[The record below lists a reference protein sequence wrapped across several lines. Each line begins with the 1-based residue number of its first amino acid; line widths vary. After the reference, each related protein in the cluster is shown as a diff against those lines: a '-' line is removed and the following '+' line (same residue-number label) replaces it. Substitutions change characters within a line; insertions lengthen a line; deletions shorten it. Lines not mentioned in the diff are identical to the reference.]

1 MAASPTVAMLRLQLF
16 KPSETFIT
24 AQASQLRRYEP
35 VFVGRKLFGDPG
47 RARVILPRQGRV
59 DILRQVLLRDMSGY
73 GALTAERPI
82 LIHAHFA
89 IDAVYAL
96 PLARRLGVPLVTTLH
111 GFDVTRTDA
120 NLLRSG
126 SPAWVN
132 GVLFR
137 RALQRQ
143 GAVFL
148 CVSEFI
154 RQAALERG
162 FPEEK
167 LRVHHI
173 GIDIAGITRR
183 DGPGEEGLIVHVA
196 RLVEKKG
203 TTYLLQALARI
214 APRLPAARLAII
226 GDGPL
231 RAALEAEAARL
242 GIADR
247 VRFLGMRSNAEVLD
261 WDARAAVK
269 AVPSVTA
276 ADGDRE
282 GLPTVITETAARG
295 VPVVAFDSGGIAEA
309 VVHGQTGLLAP
320 ERDVVGLAAHL
331 ERLLSD
337 PALRQT
343 MGAAARARA
352 EVNFDIVRQTAQLE
366 DIYHEISGVG
376 DDRA

>member
-1 MAASPTVAMLRLQLF
+1 MSTRVAIIFRLQLF
-16 KPSETFIT
+16 KPSETFIP

-35 VFVGRKLFGDPG
+35 VYVGRKLFGDPG
-47 RARVILPRQGRV
+47 GARVILPEQGR
-59 DILRQVLLRDMSGY
+59 IGMLRQVLLRDMSGY
-73 GALTAERPI
+73 GALAAVRPA

-111 GFDVTRTDA
+111 GFDVTRADTD
-120 NLLRSG
+120 LLRSG
-126 SPAWVN
+126 SPALVN
-132 GVLFR
+132 GVAFR
-137 RALQRQ
+137 RALQRR

-154 RQAALERG
+154 RQAALARG

-167 LRVHHI
+167 LRLHYI
-173 GIDIAGITRR
+173 GIDTAGIAPRE
-183 DGPGEEGLIVHVA
+183 GPGEEGLIVHVA

-242 GIADR
+242 GISDR
-247 VRFLGMRSNAEVLD
+247 VSFLGMRPNAEVLD

-295 VPVVAFDSGGIAEA
+295 VPVVGFDSGGIAEA
-309 VVHGQTGLLAP
+309 VVHGRTGLLAP
-320 ERDVVGLAAHL
+320 ERDVAGLAAHL
-331 ERLLSD
+331 ERLLTD

-343 MGAAARARA
+343 MGRAARART
-352 EVNFDIVRQTAQLE
+352 ESEFDIARQTAKLE
-366 DIYHEISGVG
+366 DIYDEVSGG
-376 DDRA
+376 AQ

>member
-1 MAASPTVAMLRLQLF
+1 MTTDRLRHLAIFRLQLF
-16 KPSETFIT
+16 KPSETFIA
-24 AQASQLRRYEP
+24 AQASQLRRHRPIY
-35 VFVGRKLFGDPG
+35 VGRKLFGDPG
-47 RARVILPRQGRV
+47 RARVILPEQGR
-59 DILRQVLLRDMSGY
+59 IGMLRQVLLRDMSGY
-73 GALTAERPI
+73 DALTAERPA

-96 PLARRLGVPLVTTLH
+96 PLVRRLGVPLVTTLH

-120 NLLRSG
+120 ALLRSG
-126 SPAWVN
+126 SPAWIN
-132 GVLFR
+132 GVVFR
-137 RALQRQ
+137 RALQRR

-154 RQAALERG
+154 RQAALARG

-167 LRVHHI
+167 LRLHYI
-173 GIDIAGITRR
+173 GIDTADIAPREGT
-183 DGPGEEGLIVHVA
+183 GEDGLIVHVA

-203 TTYLLQALARI
+203 TIYLLQALARI

-247 VRFLGMRSNAEVLD
+247 VSFLGMRPNAEVLD

-269 AVPSVTA
+269 AVPSITA

-295 VPVVAFDSGGIAEA
+295 VPVVGFDSGGIAEA

-320 ERDVVGLAAHL
+320 ERDVAGLAAHL

-337 PALRQT
+337 ASLREV
-343 MGAAARARA
+343 MGRAARARA
-352 EVNFDIVRQTAQLE
+352 ESEFDIARQTAKLE
-366 DIYHEISGVG
+366 DIY
-376 DDRA
+376 DDVCRSAR